1 MTVVQSSVKPSFVKQ
16 SRAKIWIRTGLLAI
30 FGTLFT
36 FQLCESIA
44 AGYFHWS
51 WALLVFILFLPVGF
65 MMRNLV
71 PMQVHLEHRVITLSL
86 DKVYFVTIWVLVIAK
101 FVAYY
106 AFGAYFVSDIL
117 MCIILGLM
125 AGRLSRNLPAG
136 ESSEGRTRVLIQAGI
151 STFSK

>member
-1 MTVVQSSVKPSFVKQ
+1 MTILQSSAKPSFVKQ

-36 FQLCESIA
+36 YQLYESIN

-51 WALLVFILFLPVGF
+51 WALLVFTLLLPVGF
-65 MMRNLV
+65 SMRHLV

-86 DKVYFVTIWVLVIAK
+86 DKVYFITIWVLVIAK
-101 FVAYY
+101 FVAFY
-106 AFGAYFVSDIL
+106 AFGANIVSDVL

-125 AGRLSRNLPAG
+125 AGRLSGICL
-136 ESSEGRTRVLIQAGI
+136 RVSHLKATNG
-151 STFSK
+151 F

>member
-36 FQLCESIA
+36 YQLYESIT

-51 WALLVFILFLPVGF
+51 WALLVFLLFLPVGF
-65 MMRNLV
+65 WMRKLV

-86 DKVYFVTIWVLVIAK
+86 DKVYFITIWVLVIAK
-101 FVAYY
+101 FVAFY
-106 AFGAYFVSDIL
+106 AFGAYFISDVL
-117 MCIILGLM
+117 MCVILGLM
-125 AGRLSRNLPAG
+125 AGRLSGICLQVNRL
-136 ESSEGRTRVLIQAGI
+136 RTTHG
-151 STFSK
+151 F